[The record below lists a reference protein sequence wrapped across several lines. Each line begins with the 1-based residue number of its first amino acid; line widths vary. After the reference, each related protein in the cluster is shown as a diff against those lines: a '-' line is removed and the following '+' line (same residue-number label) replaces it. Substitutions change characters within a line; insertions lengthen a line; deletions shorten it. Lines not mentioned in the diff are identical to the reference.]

1 MRFLPRAR
9 SRPTV
14 DVPPSIDSSGAKRL
28 GLRPTPAW
36 RWLAGLLLAVVLSAR
51 GAMAAPPAATMAA
64 GDSLYALGRF
74 AEARAV
80 YQAVAQREPQ
90 NGRAWYRT
98 GLCSMGLKEYDRA
111 LTALTRS
118 EAIGHNPTVM
128 YNLAC
133 AHARLGQT
141 DAAFDWL
148 GKAISAGLPNP
159 EQFTSDDDLAVLR
172 GLPRYE
178 ELVTMAHRTQSP
190 CSFRPE
196 ARQFDFWLGEWE
208 VRNTAGQ
215 VAGHNVVQVLLNDC
229 VLQENW
235 TGSQGGSGK
244 SVNFYNAGTGHW
256 EQIWMDDKG
265 SVTHYVGDLVENVMR
280 FRNEA
285 PGPAGQP
292 TQNHL
297 SFFPLAPDHVRQL
310 AESST
315 DGGKTW
321 TVVYDLHYF
330 RQEPETPSP
339 GAR

>member
-1 MRFLPRAR
+1 ML
-9 SRPTV
+9 SL
-14 DVPPSIDSSGAKRL
+14 SGARA
-28 GLRPTPAW
+28 GQYIGVVHSPCPSDTGRPQHAR
-36 RWLAGLLLAVVLSAR
+36 RWLAGLLLAGVLSAG
-51 GAMAAPPAATMAA
+51 GAAAAPPAATMAR
-64 GDSLYALGRF
+64 GDSLYALERYI
-74 AEARAV
+74 EARSV
-80 YQAVAQREPQ
+80 YQAVAEAEPQ

-111 LTALTRS
+111 LPALTRA

-133 AHARLGQT
+133 AHARLGQS

-148 GKAISAGLPNP
+148 DTAITAGLPNP
-159 EQFTSDDDLAVLR
+159 EQFLTDDDLAALR
-172 GLPRYE
+172 SLPRYAA
-178 ELVTMAHRTQSP
+178 LVTTAHRAQSP
-190 CSFRPE
+190 CTYRPE
-196 ARQFDFWLGEWE
+196 ARQFDFWLGAWE

-235 TGSQGGSGK
+235 TGSLGGSGK
-244 SVNFYNAGTGHW
+244 SVNFFNAATGHW

-265 SVTHYVGDLVENVMR
+265 ATTHFVGDLVENVMR
-280 FRNEA
+280 FQSEA
-285 PGPAGQP
+285 PGPGGQP
-292 TQNHL
+292 TRNHL

-315 DGGKTW
+315 DGGRTW

-330 RQEPETPSP
+330 RQNLETPSP